1 MQSLRQ
7 EDWRRC
13 FVFSFKGEPGLD
25 AGGVTREWF
34 EELSK
39 ALFLGEGGVKG
50 GGGRSGGGG
59 PEAPLFCS
67 TVAGGGGGASL
78 MLAPPHESRAAEC
91 RALQRLVCCGQLLGK
106 AIFDRRT
113 IHAPLMLPLFKH
125 VLAVPVSLRDL
136 EAVDADVYRSLL
148 QLLAMDAAELAAMS
162 LDFTITRETTT
173 PAPPPAAAAN
183 DATATATATAA
194 QRVRHSASFTTVE
207 LLPGGGAIDVDA
219 TNVEQYVQLRLQDRM
234 LTSVS
239 ERLAALLLGVYHVVP
254 QHLLSIFDYS
264 ELELLVGGVPVIS
277 TAEWRRHARYGG
289 EYAAAHRVVGWFWA
303 AVEELEPHEQAKL
316 LQFVTGSSR
325 VPAHGFEALQGNDGR
340 VSPFTVVSVPLERE
354 LPWPK
359 ASTCFNR
366 LYLPLYES
374 EKQLQHNL
382 RITVRCD
389 VTGFGFE

>member
-1 MQSLRQ
+1 MQSLAQ

-13 FVFSFKGEPGLD
+13 FVFSFQGEPGLD

-39 ALFLGEGGVKG
+39 ALFLGEGGG
-50 GGGRSGGGG
+50 GGGGGGSGGRGG
-59 PEAPLFCS
+59 SEEAPLFCS

-148 QLLAMDAAELAAMS
+148 LLLAMDAAELAAMS
-162 LDFTITRETTT
+162 LDFTITRETTS
-173 PAPPPAAAAN
+173 APPPGDQGAN
-183 DATATATATAA
+183 ATGA
-194 QRVRHSASFTTVE
+194 QRMRHSASFTTVE

-254 QHLLSIFDYS
+254 QHLLSIFDYM
-264 ELELLVGGVPVIS
+264 ELELLVGGVPTIS
-277 TAEWRRHARYGG
+277 IAEWRRHARYDG
-289 EYAAAHRVVGWFWA
+289 EYGAAHRVVGWFWA

-325 VPAHGFEALQGNDGR
+325 VPVHGFEALQGNDGR
-340 VSPFTVVSVPLERE
+340 VSPFTVVSMPLDRDQ
-354 LPWPK
+354 PWPK

-366 LYLPLYES
+366 LYLPIYES